1 MSLSLV
7 VPSHWPSRHTHCTH
21 PDRHADG
28 LLLSGG
34 PVGLQVKEVGAA
46 QAVCSIQDTA
56 SYSHHTLVS
65 TYRTGR
71 RQAWF
76 GSPALH
82 CVPM

>member
-1 MSLSLV
+1 M
-7 VPSHWPSRHTHCTH
+7 
-21 PDRHADG
+21 
-28 LLLSGG
+28 
-34 PVGLQVKEVGAA
+34 GLQVKEVGAA

-65 TYRTGR
+65 TYCTGR
-71 RQAWF
+71 RQAWL